1 MDCDTGD
8 KKTHYPAG
16 MSEKLRND
24 ASAVS
29 NPSMGWSALSLCLA
43 KIIDVYH
50 PEMRCSI
57 EVVYGEHQRPKYT
70 GVEISAASA
79 GARHFL
85 GSIPQK
91 GDICV
96 VGWVANTNQKAD
108 RKTPIILTWMPR
120 PPSYGYD
127 WLPVQDFSTAEG
139 ILNNPADRQ
148 ALDQVAQRIRFKM
161 RPMEQGNIL
170 ASSAQ
175 GSDLLLDEGVLLTN
189 RRANEIRLRDQDQ
202 AIVMRSLQ
210 QFHAVAGARIY
221 TGQVQRDAQHIP
233 EEMISDGLDWS
244 GDVQLNE
251 DGTPLS
257 AFPQSNIPNR
267 HLRPNRLFLKGSDG
281 TTEFE
286 KDGGVIDPYL
296 NPYTF
301 FFEAGLIDQAGAL
314 TPSAKSGRLL
324 YGGKSI
330 LRMNNRGLD
339 RKERTGKPIPTALS
353 EYRIEVSH
361 TSDGTL
367 PVTEQTDGFDVDRLG
382 GEPPLVEFVLGSVV
396 GNDPFGTGRQNYGIP
411 LGISFADGVGQLV
424 PMVEGDLGEQSA
436 TLIKVNP
443 IDSALNDSFVSFTK
457 SGALR
462 AQVSNLAE
470 DAFRA
475 KVEGGAH
482 IEVAGVT
489 RISSAHIN
497 LVGSEDGTSPLGV
510 DISSPKGAMRFS
522 AGGDI
527 SPNLGAS
534 GQDDYEAKMSLI
546 LEGAQGISIQA
557 GNTLKLNAPVV
568 DFTSVKTFRFAAQES
583 ISLGSGR
590 SMNVEASDYKE
601 TITGF
606 RKTTY
611 AGPSDFNPLNP
622 QGSEEVYGT
631 SPATGSVVG
640 AVKKETVVFGD
651 VEKETRTIGS
661 RTTSVKTGD
670 ITHKS
675 LLGSVFQKSA
685 TNSTEVAPDKIS
697 VKALI
702 GNVEVQSI
710 AGSVSITGSLG
721 VGIRSTAKVTLEGSA
736 VVLKAVG
743 GVSGGIL
750 CASDLHPIIGK
761 TYQELGLLPRTHLLA

>member
-244 GDVQLNE
+244 GEVQLNE

-314 TPSAKSGRLL
+314 TPNAKSGRLL

-382 GEPPLVEFVLGSVV
+382 GEPALVEFVLGSVV

-443 IDSALNDSFVSFTK
+443 IDSQNSMKSMPREGK
-457 SGALR
+457 SGLL
-462 AQVSNLAE
+462 V
-470 DAFRA
+470 
-475 KVEGGAH
+475 H
-482 IEVAGVT
+482 I
-489 RISSAHIN
+489 R
-497 LVGSEDGTSPLGV
+497 GS
-510 DISSPKGAMRFS
+510 
-522 AGGDI
+522 
-527 SPNLGAS
+527 
-534 GQDDYEAKMSLI
+534 
-546 LEGAQGISIQA
+546 
-557 GNTLKLNAPVV
+557 
-568 DFTSVKTFRFAAQES
+568 
-583 ISLGSGR
+583 
-590 SMNVEASDYKE
+590 
-601 TITGF
+601 
-606 RKTTY
+606 TT
-611 AGPSDFNPLNP
+611 
-622 QGSEEVYGT
+622 
-631 SPATGSVVG
+631 
-640 AVKKETVVFGD
+640 
-651 VEKETRTIGS
+651 
-661 RTTSVKTGD
+661 
-670 ITHKS
+670 
-675 LLGSVFQKSA
+675 
-685 TNSTEVAPDKIS
+685 
-697 VKALI
+697 
-702 GNVEVQSI
+702 
-710 AGSVSITGSLG
+710 
-721 VGIRSTAKVTLEGSA
+721 
-736 VVLKAVG
+736 
-743 GVSGGIL
+743 
-750 CASDLHPIIGK
+750 
-761 TYQELGLLPRTHLLA
+761 PR

>member
-24 ASAVS
+24 ASGVS

-57 EVVYGEHQRPKYT
+57 EVVFGEHQRPKYT

-127 WLPVQDFSTAEG
+127 WLPVQDFTTEEG
-139 ILNNPADRQ
+139 VVNTPKDRQ
-148 ALDQVAQRIRFKM
+148 AVDQVAQRVRFKM
-161 RPMEQGNIL
+161 RPLEQGNIY

-175 GSDLLLDEGVLLTN
+175 GSDILLDEGVLLTN
-189 RRANEIRLRDQDQ
+189 RRANEIKLRDQDQ

-233 EEMISDGLDWS
+233 AEMISDGQDWS
-244 GDVQLNE
+244 AEHQLKE
-251 DGTPLS
+251 DGSPL
-257 AFPQSNIPNR
+257 AEFPASDIPAN
-267 HLRPNRLFLKGSDG
+267 HLRPNRLFLRDADG
-281 TTEFE
+281 KTEFE

-296 NPYTF
+296 NPYKF
-301 FFEAGLIDQAGAL
+301 YFEAGLIDESGAL
-314 TPSAKSGRLL
+314 TASARSGRLL

-330 LRMNNRGLD
+330 LRMNERGQD
-339 RKERTGKPIPTALS
+339 RRIKTGAPTATALS

-367 PVTEQTDGFDVDRLG
+367 PVTEQTDGFDVDRL
-382 GEPPLVEFVLGSVV
+382 ESSAPLTEFVLGSVV
-396 GNDPFGTGRQNYGIP
+396 GNDPFGSGRQNYGAP
-411 LGISFADGVGQLV
+411 LGVSFDAGAGKLV
-424 PMVEGDLGEQSA
+424 PMVTGEVGDQSA

-443 IDSALNDSFVSFTK
+443 MDDRLSDSFVSFTK
-457 SGALR
+457 NGALK
-462 AQVSNLAE
+462 AQVSNLSPE
-470 DAFRA
+470 AFRA
-475 KVEGGAH
+475 RVEGGALM
-482 IEVAGVT
+482 EVLGST
-489 RISSAHIN
+489 TLSSAQIN
-497 LVGSEDGTSPLGV
+497 LVGSEDGTLPVGV
-510 DISSPKGAMRFS
+510 DISSPKGAVRITS
-522 AGGDI
+522 GGSI
-527 SPNLGAS
+527 SPNLGAG
-534 GQDDYEAKMSLI
+534 GQDPSEAPMSI
-546 LEGAQGISIQA
+546 MLEGTAGISIQA

-568 DFTSVKTFRFAAQES
+568 DFTSVKTFRFSAQENF
-583 ISLGSGR
+583 SLGSGR
-590 SMNVEASDYKE
+590 SMSVEASDYKE
-601 TITGF
+601 TISGF
-606 RKTTY
+606 KTTVY

-622 QGSEEVYGT
+622 QGKEELFGA
-631 SPATGSVVG
+631 SPATGSVGGV
-640 AVKKETVVFGD
+640 VKKETVTFGD
-651 VEKETRTIGS
+651 VEKKTVTIGN
-661 RTTSVKTGD
+661 RTTSVNAGD

-675 LLGSVFQKSA
+675 LLGSVIQKSA
-685 TNSTEVAPDKIS
+685 SNSTEIAPNKIS
-697 VKALI
+697 VKAVL
-702 GNVEVQSI
+702 GDVEVQSL